1 MSYDNNIKFGKY
13 SLKVLIGEIKLK
25 IFVISFINCLILIR
39 LLLLITMKFR
49 NSYIFIKKAGNVLNN
64 CFTLHVNP

>member
-1 MSYDNNIKFGKY
+1 MSYDNNISFDKY

-49 NSYIFIKKAGNVLNN
+49 NSYIFIKKAG
-64 CFTLHVNP
+64 TY